1 MPPLSDTHSDPD
13 ISLPFPFEFFINDT
27 PKSHQSK
34 NADAKEEW
42 KEKVRQIAK
51 EHVDAL
57 REWVFLDKRPLA
69 ATIFYFPPTE
79 MEGDVDN
86 IVKLILDG
94 MKKVVYVE
102 DDVVE
107 RVVVQRFEPHYP
119 WTFRSLTAKLE
130 EAVGSELPVVYIRID
145 DDLSW
150 RDVA

>member
-1 MPPLSDTHSDPD
+1 MSDTHSDPD
-13 ISLPFPFEFFINDT
+13 ISLPLPFEFFINDT
-27 PKSHQSK
+27 PKSHSRRMPMRR
-34 NADAKEEW
+34 EGW
-42 KEKVRQIAK
+42 KKKVRHIAK

-69 ATIFYFPPTE
+69 VTIFYFPPTE

-107 RVVVQRFEPHYP
+107 RVVVRDSSRITHGRFA
-119 WTFRSLTAKLE
+119 R
-130 EAVGSELPVVYIRID
+130 
-145 DDLSW
+145 
-150 RDVA
+150 